1 MVSKSKTRNI
11 KIIPI
16 GNSRGIR
23 IPKIIIQKYGFTD
36 SVILEET
43 EIGILIRHDEEQK
56 LTWEQTYQAMASEDE
71 DWTDFDTAISDG
83 LDDED

>member
-1 MVSKSKTRNI
+1 MVNKSKTRNI

-23 IPKIIIQKYGFTD
+23 IPKIIIQKYGFSD

-43 EIGILIRHDEEQK
+43 ENGILIRHDEERK

-83 LDDED
+83 LDDEE

>member
-1 MVSKSKTRNI
+1 MVSKSKTRSI
-11 KIIPI
+11 KIIPV

-23 IPKIIIQKYGFTD
+23 IPKIIIQKYGFAD

-43 EIGILIRHDEEQK
+43 ENGILIRNDEEEK

-71 DWTDFDTAISDG
+71 DWSDFDTAISDG
-83 LDDED
+83 LDDEE